1 MFWEMFSVVFLVL
14 FALGAGAASPLTEG
28 SPFPQWELVDQQG
41 QKVSSKDLA
50 GKTYLLWFYPKA
62 MTSGCTR
69 EGCELRDHYAEF
81 RKLGVEIL
89 GVSFDTPADNA
100 RFAAEQRFPFR
111 LLSDTDRRLA
121 VQVGAAD
128 SPEASYP
135 RRVSFLVG
143 GDGRVLKVYPKVDPA
158 THAQE
163 VLKDLQS
170 LK

>member
-1 MFWEMFSVVFLVL
+1 MSWEVFSVVFLVL
-14 FALGAGAASPLTEG
+14 FAFGAGAAGPLTEG

-135 RRVSFLVG
+135 KRVPFWWVG
-143 GDGRVLKVYPKVDPA
+143 TGGC
-158 THAQE
+158 
-163 VLKDLQS
+163 
-170 LK
+170 